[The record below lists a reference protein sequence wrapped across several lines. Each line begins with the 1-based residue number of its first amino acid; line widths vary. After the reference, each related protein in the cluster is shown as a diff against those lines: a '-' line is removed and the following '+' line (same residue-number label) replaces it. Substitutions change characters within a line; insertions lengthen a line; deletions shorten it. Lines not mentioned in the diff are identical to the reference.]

1 MLAHN
6 KVTFALNIKNVV
18 VPSMDIPTYARESAE
33 CKSVYG
39 INVEAIILCKWK
51 HVVQQSWSPYPASK
65 VCYEL
70 F

>member
-18 VPSMDIPTYARESAE
+18 VPLTDIPTYVRECAE

-39 INVEAIILCKWK
+39 INVEAIILCNWK
-51 HVVQQSWSPYPASK
+51 HVSSIYTGESGAVSSAITS
-65 VCYEL
+65 
-70 F
+70 

>member
-18 VPSMDIPTYARESAE
+18 VPLTDIPTYVRECAE

-39 INVEAIILCKWK
+39 INVEAIILCN
-51 HVVQQSWSPYPASK
+51 
-65 VCYEL
+65 
-70 F
+70 